1 MSISVGRATRVNGVV
16 AAIADHV
23 ALTKPRVV
31 SLLVVTGVCGY
42 LAGAAGHVRI
52 GALLAV
58 AGGGALAAGG
68 ANALN
73 CAFDRDLDAVMSR
86 TRSRPIPDGRV
97 PILHAVVLGIVDE
110 RRRRSVARLVRPTCS
125 PPRWPSPGPP
135 GTW

>member
-1 MSISVGRATRVNGVV
+1 M
-16 AAIADHV
+16 
-23 ALTKPRVV
+23 
-31 SLLVVTGVCGY
+31 
-42 LAGAAGHVRI
+42 RI

-97 PILHAVVLGIVDE
+97 PILHAVVLGIVMNVAAGLWLDGSANLLAAALALAGTAWYLVVLHRLAE
-110 RRRRSVARLVRPTCS
+110 AAVDPEHRDRRRRRVLPPARRVGCRDGKAQT
-125 PPRWPSPGPP
+125 PPRSRSPR
-135 GTW
+135 